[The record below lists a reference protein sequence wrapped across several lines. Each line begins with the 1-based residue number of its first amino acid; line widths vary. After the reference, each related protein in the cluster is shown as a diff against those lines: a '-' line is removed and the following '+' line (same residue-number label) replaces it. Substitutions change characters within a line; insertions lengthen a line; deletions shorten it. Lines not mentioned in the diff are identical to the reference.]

1 MTNEQSQR
9 LELLARLDEL
19 NMMKTCTTDTKTLE
33 YFAKREKALREALH
47 RTLNA

>member
-19 NMMKTCTTDTKTLE
+19 NMMKACTTDPETLE
-33 YFAKREKALREALH
+33 HLAEREKALRTALD
-47 RTLNA
+47 RILNA